1 MSAPIGF
8 LFVLSFLRNFQNLI
22 AQNQNR
28 IIKDTIIYRTVIRDS
43 IPYHYRYD
51 TVRIKHFVHSDT
63 VWSAISASERAPAK
77 KTKGLNPNSW
87 GIGPS
92 LGAYYSPYNGFD
104 INIGFGIQYYLF
116 AIPTI
121 KNPHMGHK
129 KKEK

>member
-1 MSAPIGF
+1 MRAPTVCF
-8 LFVLSFLRNFQNLI
+8 LVLSFACYSSTSI
-22 AQNQNR
+22 AQNK
-28 IIKDTIIYRTVIRDS
+28 IVKDTIIYRTIFRDT
-43 IPYHYRYD
+43 IVYRYD

-63 VWSAISASERAPAK
+63 VWSAPSASEVPAATK
-77 KTKGLNPNSW
+77 KKGLNPNSW

-121 KNPHMGHK
+121 KNPHTGHK